1 MISFDQFCDLPAEE
15 IAEHIPKS
23 MIFAAGGTRRAAK
36 LVGIDD
42 QHRYVKWS
50 SQQLA
55 ECFALF
61 ARYGLE
67 QILTHAIVPTQWME
81 VTPDYREKLVD
92 WVTWILTS
100 EDTIAEYKRRGWR
113 ACLIGAD
120 HIPALRPVAEKLS
133 QHFSKSDYS
142 LTVYY
147 LATPRYDSH
156 WRGMAEVLKPGWR
169 SQEEL
174 ILAQYHEAIS
184 PVKLYVGY
192 GKPVFSPAVCP
203 PALGSFEGIHSYWL
217 QKPGYVTDHRSV
229 LAILYDY
236 AITRKT
242 WMRDKSNR
250 TEKVLAYRDEFSQKV
265 ILGLGKRLGPFWY
278 PQSIVDHLDDD

>member
-1 MISFDQFCDLPAEE
+1 MIDFDQFCDLPAEE
-15 IAEHIPKS
+15 IAEFAPKS

-36 LVGIDD
+36 LAGIDD
-42 QHRYVKWS
+42 QREYVKWS
-50 SQQLA
+50 SQQLI

-61 ARYGLE
+61 ANYGLE
-67 QILTHAIVPTQWME
+67 QIITHAIVPTQWME

-120 HIPALRPVAEKLS
+120 YIPALSPVAEKLS
-133 QHFSKSDYS
+133 QHFSKNDYA

-156 WRGMAEVLKPGWR
+156 WRGMAKVLQRGWR
-169 SQEEL
+169 SQDEL

-184 PVKLYVGY
+184 PVELYVGY

-203 PALGSFEGIHSYWL
+203 PAIGAFEGIHGYWL
-217 QKPGYVTDHRSV
+217 QKPGYVTDQRSV

-236 AITRKT
+236 AVTRRT

-250 TEKVLAYRDEFSQKV
+250 TEKVLAHRDEFSQKM

-278 PQSIVDHLDDD
+278 PHSIVDQLD